1 MGADSKSILVDL
13 GQNGLQDRVVP
24 VQHVQDLR
32 HEIDGQYAQGQLS
45 EEFYRER
52 LQFYRFDAVQGLP
65 VAQSI
70 IVMAMPRP
78 QTPINFVYRRKSITL
93 TLPPT
98 YAGYNAITRQ
108 MGEILASILDP
119 RGYRITPTLLPLKLL
134 AACSGLAEYGRN
146 NVCYIP
152 GMGSFFQLA
161 AYYSDLPCPEST
173 QQDPWASPRLMK
185 RCETC
190 RACLIQCPTKAIA
203 DDRILLHAD
212 RCLSFHNERFSWAPF
227 PAWIDPRSHNS
238 LMGCMLCQ
246 RYCPEDKPFLG
257 WFEDSVDFTEDETRL
272 LLEGATKDQLP
283 AETVAKLEVLELIS
297 DLDKFP
303 RNLGV
308 LITRFG

>member
-1 MGADSKSILVDL
+1 MGTYSESILVDL
-13 GQNGLQDRVVP
+13 GQHGLQGRVVP

-32 HEIDGQYAQGQLS
+32 HEIEGQYTQGQLS

-52 LQFYRFDAVQGLP
+52 LQFYRFDDVQGLP
-65 VAQSI
+65 AAKSI
-70 IVMAMPRP
+70 IVMAIPRP
-78 QTPINFVYRRKSITL
+78 QTPVNFVYHRKSITL

-108 MGEILASILDP
+108 TGDILSSILAPHGFRTAS
-119 RGYRITPTLLPLKLL
+119 TLLPLKLL

-161 AYYSDLPCPEST
+161 AYYTDLPGSDSMV
-173 QQDPWASPRLMK
+173 QDPWTSPRLMK

-190 RACLIQCPTKAIA
+190 RACLIQCPTNAIV

-212 RCLSFHNERFSWAPF
+212 RCLSFHNERFSRAPF

-246 RYCPEDKPFLG
+246 RYCPEDKSFIG
-257 WFEDSVDFTEDETRL
+257 WFEDSVDFSEEETRL
-272 LLEGATKDQLP
+272 LLEGATQDQLP
-283 AETVAKLEVLELIS
+283 AETVAKLEHLELLG

-303 RNLGV
+303 RNLSV

>member
-1 MGADSKSILVDL
+1 MNATTDDL
-13 GQNGLQDRVVP
+13 LSQLCQKGLDGRVVP

-32 HEIDGQYAQGQLS
+32 HEIEGQYAEGQFS

-52 LQFYRFDAVQGLP
+52 LQFYHFDEPQRLP
-65 VAQSI
+65 EAKSI

-78 QTPINFVYRRKSITL
+78 QTPVNFVYHRKSITF

-98 YAGYNAITRQ
+98 YAGYGAITRQ
-108 MGEILASILDP
+108 MGEILATILEP
-119 RGYRITPTLLPLKLL
+119 RGFRIASTLLPLKLL

-161 AYYSDLPCPEST
+161 AYYSNLPYPGST
-173 QQDPWASPRLMK
+173 GQDPWTRPRLMK

-190 RACLIQCPTKAIA
+190 RVCLIQCPTKAIS

-212 RCLSFHNERFSWAPF
+212 RCLSFHNERFSTTPF

-246 RYCPEDKPFLG
+246 RYCPEDKPFIG
-257 WFEDSVDFTEDETRL
+257 WFEDSVDFSEDETRL
-272 LLEGATKDQLP
+272 LLEGTTQDPLP
-283 AETVAKLEVLELIS
+283 AETVAKLEHLELLG

-303 RNLGV
+303 RNLSV
-308 LITRFG
+308 LLNRSG